1 MNNMKL
7 YDTVTND
14 WRKWFAWY
22 PVELQTW
29 EVVWLETIYRKWF
42 HENKIPVN
50 PSSWVV
56 YNRKENLIF
65 KK

>member
-1 MNNMKL
+1 MKL

-14 WRKWFAWY
+14 WKKWFAWY
-22 PVELQTW
+22 PVQLQTW

-42 HENKIPVN
+42 HENRIPN
-50 PSSWVV
+50 LSPSSWII
-56 YNRKENLIF
+56 Y